1 MHYDLYEF
9 RAREDSGC
17 YIERIVF
24 RAVPVFVA
32 VVLAGL
38 RLVPFPVSRV
48 LLFAFDHQLGALKW
62 RIRQLTDLVEPF
74 SILPIWPLRSL

>member
-1 MHYDLYEF
+1 MHYDLYES

-17 YIERIVF
+17 YIEMIVF

-38 RLVPFPVSRV
+38 RLVPFPVSQV
-48 LLFAFDHQLGALKW
+48 LLFAFDHQLGTNEMATLS
-62 RIRQLTDLVEPF
+62 TH
-74 SILPIWPLRSL
+74 